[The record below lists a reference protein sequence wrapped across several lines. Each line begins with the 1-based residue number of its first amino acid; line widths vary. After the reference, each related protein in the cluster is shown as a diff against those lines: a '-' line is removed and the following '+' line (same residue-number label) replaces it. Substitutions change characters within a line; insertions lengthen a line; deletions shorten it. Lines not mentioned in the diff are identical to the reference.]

1 MREKADRITKGEE
14 VHLRRRG
21 HRLSSQA
28 AEPSPIT
35 GENL

>member
-1 MREKADRITKGEE
+1 MREKAYQITKGE

-21 HRLSSQA
+21 HHLSSQA
-28 AEPSPIT
+28 AEPSLIT